1 MYDAHRQIVHLMCK
15 AQTSNL
21 GNALR
26 HQEKRMNKV
35 SLYTLV
41 ASSLTIL
48 LAVGLMFFGFHTISL
63 GIAIF
68 GLSGCILYTHLLH
81 LGTSNDQT
89 AIAVDIVNEAPL
101 INSKAEQFDQLRSE
115 ALLAMKECENNMSD
129 IKSTQDD
136 AVTTLSTSFDR
147 LQSLVTQQME
157 TIQSL
162 ITSDDDSE
170 IMHSEKM
177 RTFAGSTGETLDKF
191 IKSTV
196 DMSASSMAL
205 LDQVTEIYDSVP
217 EVLKAVK
224 DIDSISD
231 QTNLLALNAAIE
243 AARAGEHG
251 RGFAVVADEVR
262 SLSNRSSQ
270 FSEAIQKQLKA
281 MSEQIEG
288 LTKDVG
294 ELASYDVSYV
304 IDAKK
309 EINEALLSIIAK
321 AEQDSSITE
330 GLQAVS
336 AQLDEALHNSIR
348 GLQFGDINGQNLA
361 FTIGSLQF
369 IQDQVNHIQL
379 DNLNE
384 TMNRLHSHVEELQA
398 RNLQAHNPV
407 SANSMDSGDID
418 LF

>member
-1 MYDAHRQIVHLMCK
+1 
-15 AQTSNL
+15 
-21 GNALR
+21 
-26 HQEKRMNKV
+26 MNKV

-48 LAVGLMFFGFHTISL
+48 FALSLMFFGFPIVSL
-63 GIAIF
+63 GLAIL
-68 GLSGCILYTHLLH
+68 GLSGCVFYNHQSYEVAT
-81 LGTSNDQT
+81 T
-89 AIAVDIVNEAPL
+89 AQKTGEADATNNAPP
-101 INSKAEQFDQLRSE
+101 INNKAEQFDQLRSE
-115 ALLAMKECENNMSD
+115 ALLAIQECENNLSD

-136 AVTTLSTSFDR
+136 AVSTLSNSFDR
-147 LQSLVTQQME
+147 LQGLISQQMD

-162 ITSDDDSE
+162 ITADESGE
-170 IMHSEKM
+170 MMHSEKM
-177 RTFAGSTGETLDKF
+177 RIFAGNTGETLDKF

-205 LDQVTEIYDSVP
+205 LDQVTQIYDSVP

-270 FSEAIQKQLKA
+270 FSDAIQKQLKA

-321 AEQDSSITE
+321 AEHDSTITE
-330 GLQAVS
+330 GLQTVS
-336 AQLDEALHNSIR
+336 EELDEALHNSIR

-361 FTIGSLQF
+361 FTIDSLQF
-369 IQDQVNHIQL
+369 IQEQVDQIQF
-379 DNLNE
+379 DNLDE
-384 TMNRLHSHVEELQA
+384 TMKRLHSHVEDFQA
-398 RNLQAHNPV
+398 RNLKGHNPV
-407 SANSMDSGDID
+407 SATSMESGDID